1 MSSLFR
7 SFRRSQ
13 ITSPYIRG
21 GGIRSISTLPNNPH
35 IYVIPSSNGKILS
48 LLPTDPPT
56 PELSIGTTTSI
67 PPTPNSFT
75 ENRNFLKILQLVLR
89 KNVYFDPEV
98 IASAGTFA
106 SPGGASIFG
115 ARKRRATPA
124 PSDGGGA
131 GGANNQGGAG
141 SGGVGGYIHV
151 FDTRNPPAFGRIP
164 DPEDIFG
171 SVLVDGNGQIQQEG
185 YEECGSYR
193 LVTNEGILGLSDYL
207 RGKLIEKLKDEE
219 RTLRA
224 HG

>member
-1 MSSLFR
+1 MSFLFR

-13 ITSPYIRG
+13 ITSSYVRG

-67 PPTPNSFT
+67 PPTPDTFT

-89 KNVYFDPEV
+89 KNVYFDPVV
-98 IASAGTFA
+98 IASAGTYA

-115 ARKRRATPA
+115 ARKRRATPV
-124 PSDGGGA
+124 SNDGGGA

-141 SGGVGGYIHV
+141 SGGVGG
-151 FDTRNPPAFGRIP
+151 NPPAFGRIP

-185 YEECGSYR
+185 YEECSSYR

-207 RGKLIEKLKDEE
+207 RGKLIEELKDEE
-219 RTLRA
+219 RMLRA